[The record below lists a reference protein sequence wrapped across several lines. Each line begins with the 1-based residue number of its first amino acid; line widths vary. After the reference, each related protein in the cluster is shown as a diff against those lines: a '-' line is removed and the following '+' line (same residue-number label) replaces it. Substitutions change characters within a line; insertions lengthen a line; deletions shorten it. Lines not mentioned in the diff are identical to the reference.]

1 MLLYFAFTTD
11 KLVGT
16 AIAYHISVIKLTI
29 NCSGTVY
36 YQKYKE
42 EGSSYV

>member
-1 MLLYFAFTTD
+1 MFLKVIFYTN
-11 KLVGT
+11 KLVGMS
-16 AIAYHISVIKLTI
+16 IAYYSGVIKLTI